1 MTRLILVV
9 AAASAWL
16 AFGPQPA
23 AADYYGAPWC
33 AVVAAGDGDMQ
44 WHCEYQSI
52 EACRPNVLAGNRGWC
67 HQNPYPVAAYSPTE
81 NKRMRKHRSDFAIA
95 EKCTL
100 SLDIKCG
107 DEFRCQ

>member
-1 MTRLILVV
+1 MTRLSLVV

-67 HQNPYPVAAYSPTE
+67 HQNPYTLA
-81 NKRMRKHRSDFAIA
+81 NKPLTIKKRSKQRTTANA
-95 EKCTL
+95 
-100 SLDIKCG
+100 SAN
-107 DEFRCQ
+107 R

>member
-67 HQNPYPVAAYSPTE
+67 HQNPYPVAAYGPQKTNVRESTARP
-81 NKRMRKHRSDFAIA
+81 AIA
-95 EKCTL
+95 GL
-100 SLDIKCG
+100 RALLLDSRSG
-107 DEFRCQ
+107 GEFR

>member
-1 MTRLILVV
+1 MTRVILVV

-52 EACRPNVLAGNRGWC
+52 EDCRPNVLAGNRGWC
-67 HQNPYPVAAYSPTE
+67 NQNPYPVAAYSAH
-81 NKRMRKHRSDFAIA
+81 RKQAHPKAPHAPAIA
-95 EKCTL
+95 DRASA
-100 SLDIKCG
+100 SLLRSG
-107 DEFRCQ
+107 GEFR